1 MNDDTTP
8 REKVIQNWLIRRG
21 DTKNADHW
29 AKQLGTKLLEGK
41 KLSPAE
47 SSTLASILLSY
58 AERGE
63 AAKLFNKGKMPNLS
77 NRFLDDYT
85 LYEAVEKHKT
95 EGMTRREALKQAGED
110 LNLPRVTKGGT
121 NSTLAHRY
129 DSVVKSIKEVF
140 GKLDGLKVALA
151 LGGRAEE
158 LKELYKELDSLQQAF
173 APGDQTKDSS
183 PNK

>member
-8 REKVIQNWLIRRG
+8 REKVIQNWLIRRR

-85 LYEAVEKHKT
+85 LYEAVEKYKVKGKT
-95 EGMTRREALKQAGED
+95 RNEALSLAGKELGYPEGVKDD
-110 LNLPRVTKGGT
+110 LLGTAKG
-121 NSTLAHRY
+121 RY
-129 DSVVKSIKEVF
+129 DRVVKSLKEVS
-140 GKLDGLKVALA
+140 GLLDGLQQTLA

-158 LKELYKELDSLQQAF
+158 LNELFRELDRLRRAR
-173 APGDQTKDSS
+173 PGKPS
-183 PNK
+183 